1 MIVSKDRKL
10 HFKKILRSTAAAM
23 WIEKL
28 QVSRDSGTEE
38 ENQKDINKLYSE
50 FGVIS
55 FNVHLVW
62 Y

>member
-1 MIVSKDRKL
+1 MQ
-10 HFKKILRSTAAAM
+10 
-23 WIEKL
+23 IEKL